1 MQHMTQEPI
10 IAHAYWQWMSNNREG
25 LVMTGENVKTEITG
39 QKPKS
44 FLRRWLRNIVI
55 IAALAGA
62 FFLAYFFIPGF
73 GFGIRYVIDI
83 LSHGDLQR
91 LKWYLL
97 SFGAWAAVISALI
110 MIFQSVLAPLPAFV
124 VTLTNGLLFG
134 AVWGTLLSWS
144 TSMAGAVVC
153 FYIARLAG
161 RPAVEHFVGNKGINY
176 VERFFK
182 RYGNNSVLIARL
194 IPVVSFDA
202 VSYVAGITSI
212 TFWGF
217 FWASAIGELPATIV
231 YSYLGQNIST
241 VAKFGLWAFVGVA
254 ALLIFGF
261 TVKKALDRRIAGQE
275 KKLMAANAAS
285 EVKGITKE

>member
-1 MQHMTQEPI
+1 MVNNNLKKIEASEP
-10 IAHAYWQWMSNNREG
+10 
-25 LVMTGENVKTEITG
+25 K
-39 QKPKS
+39 KKS
-44 FLRRWLRNIVI
+44 ILIKWLRNIGI
-55 IAALAGA
+55 IAGLVGA

-97 SFGAWAAVISALI
+97 SFGAWAAVISTLI
-110 MIFQSVLAPLPAFV
+110 MIFQSVVAPLPAFV

-134 AVWGTLLSWS
+134 AIRGTLLSWAS
-144 TSMAGAVVC
+144 SMAGAVLC

-182 RYGNNSVLIARL
+182 RYGTNSVLIARL

-202 VSYVAGITSI
+202 VSYVAGVTSI
-212 TFWGF
+212 SFWSF
-217 FWASAIGELPATIV
+217 FWASAVGELPATIV
-231 YSYLGQNIST
+231 YSWLGQNMSS

-261 TVKKALDRRIAGQE
+261 TLKKIFDRRIAGQE
-275 KKLMAANAAS
+275 KKIAAAS
-285 EVKGITKE
+285 VASNEITKD

>member
-1 MQHMTQEPI
+1 
-10 IAHAYWQWMSNNREG
+10 MSIDNIKNVEIPNR
-25 LVMTGENVKTEITG
+25 
-39 QKPKS
+39 KPKS
-44 FLRRWLRNIVI
+44 RLIRWLRNIAI
-55 IAALAGA
+55 IAVLVGA
-62 FFLAYFFIPGF
+62 FLLAYFLIPGF
-73 GFGIRYVIDI
+73 GFSIRYIINI

-97 SFGAWAAVISALI
+97 SFGAWAAVVSASI

-144 TSMAGAVVC
+144 SSMAGAVLC

-161 RPAVEHFVGNKGINY
+161 RPAVEHFVSNKGINY

-212 TFWGF
+212 SFWGF

-231 YSYLGQNIST
+231 YSWLGQNIST

-254 ALLIFGF
+254 ALLVFGF
-261 TVKKALDRRIAGQE
+261 TIKKALDRHIAGRE
-275 KKLMAANAAS
+275 KKMAPTNDMS
-285 EVKGITKE
+285 GTKEGTKK

>member
-1 MQHMTQEPI
+1 MVTGNDIHTTKRKPR
-10 IAHAYWQWMSNNREG
+10 SR
-25 LVMTGENVKTEITG
+25 LV
-39 QKPKS
+39 Q
-44 FLRRWLRNIVI
+44 WLRNMAT
-55 IAALAGA
+55 IAALVGV

-73 GFGIRYVIDI
+73 GFGVRYVINI

-97 SFGAWAAVISALI
+97 SFGAWAAVVSALI

-134 AVWGTLLSWS
+134 AFWGTLLSWS
-144 TSMAGAVVC
+144 SSMAGAVLC

-194 IPVVSFDA
+194 IPVISFDA

-212 TFWGF
+212 SFWGF
-217 FWASAIGELPATIV
+217 FWASAVGELPATIV
-231 YSYLGQNIST
+231 YSWLGQNIST
-241 VAKFGLWAFVGVA
+241 VAKFGLWAFVCVL
-254 ALLIFGF
+254 ALLILGF
-261 TVKKALDRRIAGQE
+261 TVKKALDTYMANKLKKEPETTEGVDAGP
-275 KKLMAANAAS
+275 S
-285 EVKGITKE
+285 TSV